1 MSLTLETVSISL
13 GGRQLV
19 RDVSL
24 DLSPGEVVGLLG
36 PNGAGKT
43 TTFNLVVGLLRPD
56 RGAVNL
62 DGLAVAGLSMP
73 QRARLGIGYLPQEPS
88 VFRQLSVRENLEI
101 ALAQTDLSNHP
112 ALAQAA
118 DQIRQQGEAL
128 DRHC

>member
-56 RGAVNL
+56 RGAVL
-62 DGLAVAGLSMP
+62 TFLS
-73 QRARLGIGYLPQEPS
+73 ACS
-88 VFRQLSVRENLEI
+88 FLS
-101 ALAQTDLSNHP
+101 D
-112 ALAQAA
+112 
-118 DQIRQQGEAL
+118 
-128 DRHC
+128 